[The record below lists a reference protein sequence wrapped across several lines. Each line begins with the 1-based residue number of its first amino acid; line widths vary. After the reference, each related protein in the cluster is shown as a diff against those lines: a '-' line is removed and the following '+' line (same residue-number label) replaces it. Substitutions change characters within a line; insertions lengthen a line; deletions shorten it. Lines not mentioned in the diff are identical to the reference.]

1 MCLCDPNQ
9 HSQQVQVLILPGM
22 WPWGKKKSLSSLS
35 SRQKELRHW
44 RVSETPNCRG
54 IWVECNPIFIWYIL
68 YIIYIYTFIY
78 IIYNCII
85 IYYVT
90 VYIYI
95 YSESF
100 SAACSFQK
108 LLHSK
113 SPSVTAVCAMLDPIL
128 LSISSSV
135 ETTRIRHWIVTPCN
149 LSITPCN
156 LNPSDPINLQGIT
169 SPWSNFCPLT
179 ISRHLSPPDQ
189 LRWVT
194 CLHLLAR
201 CGN

>member
-95 YSESF
+95 FRVLFCRLFLPEVASFKVTLSYSCLCYVGPYTVEYLKF
-100 SAACSFQK
+100 GRDHKNQTLNCDTLQPFN
-108 LLHSK
+108 HS
-113 SPSVTAVCAMLDPIL
+113 M
-128 LSISSSV
+128 
-135 ETTRIRHWIVTPCN
+135 
-149 LSITPCN
+149 
-156 LNPSDPINLQGIT
+156 
-169 SPWSNFCPLT
+169 
-179 ISRHLSPPDQ
+179 
-189 LRWVT
+189 
-194 CLHLLAR
+194 
-201 CGN
+201 